1 MKWGDQGNDID
12 IYNLHREVPCP
23 SGRRWSLSWALK
35 DKWERGTSQMQNEL
49 GTEVNKSTKNFRDTW
64 KGTGNETG
72 RSPRYL
78 EGYSRVNLTC
88 EAIGCHWRIQTSRWH
103 ERLSFLQTH
112 LVAVEVK
119 RKEALNLTERNFNNT
134 ELLMLKQRKYV
145 RMKQKKWL
153 ESYLERKTCWLI
165 SCEGL
170 GKMAPA
176 GKSST

>member
-1 MKWGDQGNDID
+1 
-12 IYNLHREVPCP
+12 
-23 SGRRWSLSWALK
+23 
-35 DKWERGTSQMQNEL
+35 MQNEL
-49 GTEVNKSTKNFRDTW
+49 GTEINKSTKNFRDTG

-78 EGYSRVNLTC
+78 EGYSRVDLTC

-134 ELLMLKQRKYV
+134 ELLMLKQGKYM
-145 RMKQKKWL
+145 RMKQKK
-153 ESYLERKTCWLI
+153 
-165 SCEGL
+165 
-170 GKMAPA
+170 
-176 GKSST
+176 